1 MTEREHM
8 PRISQF
14 KIYRLSPSQVNVVI
28 RGIDLVLSRDEVRD
42 LIEALDLAF
51 DDGPQIVCEVVEQV
65 RL

>member
-1 MTEREHM
+1 MTEHEHT
-8 PRISQF
+8 PSISQF

-28 RGIDLVLSRDEVRD
+28 RGIDLVLNRDEVRD
-42 LIEALDLAF
+42 LIDALDMAF

>member
-1 MTEREHM
+1 MTEYEHM

-28 RGIDLVLSRDEVRD
+28 RGIDLVINRDEVRD
-42 LIEALDLAF
+42 LIDSLEMAF
-51 DDGPQIVCEVVEQV
+51 DGTGPEIVCEVVEH

>member
-1 MTEREHM
+1 MTEYEHM

-42 LIEALDLAF
+42 LIDELEMAF
-51 DDGPQIVCEVVEQV
+51 DDGPQIVCEVVER